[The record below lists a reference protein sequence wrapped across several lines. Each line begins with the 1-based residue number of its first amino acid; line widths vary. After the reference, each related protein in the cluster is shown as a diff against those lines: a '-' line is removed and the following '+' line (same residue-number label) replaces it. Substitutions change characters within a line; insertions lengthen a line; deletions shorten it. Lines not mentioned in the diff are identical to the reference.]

1 MFSVLITLMI
11 TFTSQH
17 VQSKVIT
24 VNTNEGSESTKC
36 CIQGDCLCSSL
47 SFALNKMEGSNT
59 IVNITSEAIALN
71 DNIEIGSDNLNNI
84 TITSQMTTI
93 TCSNTTIYCGSC
105 DNVMISGITWI
116 YCNLALSNSTVVN
129 CTLMHSNFLVL
140 GSISIER
147 SVSSLS
153 SPLWINNTNH
163 TGYVNLTISG
173 STFYSLMVSDS
184 SCLAQWN
191 ITIINT
197 ILASGTN
204 FTVPF
209 NRTIFNV
216 CADVLYGVHM
226 ANSTVGI
233 SWYFSIMFNLKVT
246 KGDVNVSV
254 LSSVFY
260 NNDNALQCIITSHSE
275 DSSASILITDTEFIN
290 NGNFGGGSLYYY
302 WSLVKLAII
311 SNTTSN
317 STITFNN
324 VNFTNH
330 RFKFSTQTLSIE
342 ATSLIKVYMTNVN
355 IIGNEYND
363 NIESSSPVL
372 FKIAT
377 GLSNQLVF
385 HQCKFIDNQ
394 LPRAP
399 SLLLIYSYDN
409 AIRYTNNHSSLIVSN
424 CSIINNTISNGIYF
438 SEQAGFYIEISNTAF
453 DYNTVESYI
462 IFVVDIEFNDFK
474 GVNITGSNFI
484 GNNVKLGCMSIPEGS
499 EVLLMSSQF
508 INNTGITVS
517 VSKGTIDLT
526 SSNFTNN
533 IGGCIQLLG
542 CALDIRGTILFD
554 SNSAV
559 KGAGLNIDQVTR
571 VYTHDGSTVQ
581 FLNNSATLGGAI
593 FVDSSGYCGLVFIL
607 ESYQSPEDWKITFK
621 DNVATAGYNG
631 DSLYF
636 SVSKGCNV
644 NTNTSDPTSLMYIP
658 YRFHYSELRSTNC
671 CEVSCSNQHNTKFPV
686 ITSPHYLILCGNNI
700 KQLDNVTYFIG
711 NVVLGKS
718 AVFEGSVMD
727 YFKKPSQ
734 SIQFSLNCVT
744 CPNDIKL
751 SSRTHILVDS
761 ASPLTLK
768 FSGNKIKFNNNVTV
782 KFASLLDENIWPIE
796 AQIVVEIVPCFNH
809 IGYVHRKESN
819 GCTCYHSSHSV
830 VKCSDYYNEIEDGYW
845 IGVIASQPTTSLC
858 PARYCSFIHRN
869 KFTLGYSE
877 LPDKVDAQCNHHRRG
892 RACGECSPRYT
903 LAYDTT
909 DCISVNHCSTIL
921 TVIVVVA
928 TCVYWLI
935 IVVGVFALLYF
946 NKRIPLGYTY
956 GIIYYYSMVGIL
968 FNNNPYVSESA
979 FLFISVMSSFTQLS
993 PQFLGKLCLVKGL
1006 SGIDQLFIHY
1016 SHAAVVSMLVV
1027 MFVIAAKFSGKLST
1041 FVSRCRIVRIIC
1053 LLLLLS
1059 YTSIASTSLQLL
1071 RPLTFTDIKEVYT
1084 YSSPSIQYFHDRHA
1098 LYGIVAIVCELLVGI
1113 GLPLLLLLEPFVN
1126 KKINFVKIKPLL
1138 DEFQNCYKDKKM
1150 YRWFASY
1157 YLICRQII
1165 LLIVFVGNGNYNR
1178 MLFFLQFTC
1187 TVIATI
1193 HMWIQ
1198 PYKSTSLNLFD
1209 GMILLIM
1216 VVSISINIF
1225 SFLQPAATEL
1235 VLIFVIL
1242 PLFIICIVGIRQ
1254 LIKRKYG
1261 GGYVDNEEDMARF
1274 VTHRPTIASCL
1285 LASS

>member
-36 CIQGDCLCSSL
+36 CVQGDCLCSSL

-71 DNIEIGSDNLNNI
+71 DNIEIGSGNLNNI

-116 YCNLALSNSTVVN
+116 DCNLALSNSTVVN

-140 GSISIER
+140 GSITIER

-153 SPLWINNTNH
+153 SPLWINNTDH

-191 ITIINT
+191 ITIIKT
-197 ILASGTN
+197 TLASGTN
-204 FTVPF
+204 STVLF
-209 NRTIFNV
+209 NSTIFNV

-233 SWYFSIMFNLKVT
+233 SWYFSIMFNLEVT

-260 NNDNALQCIITSHSE
+260 NNDNALQCTITSYSE

-290 NGNFGGGSLYYY
+290 NGNFGGGGYLFNDG
-302 WSLVKLAII
+302 SLVDLVII

-317 STITFNN
+317 STITFKN

-330 RFKFSTQTLSIE
+330 RFEFSTETLSIE
-342 ATSLIKVYMTNVN
+342 ATSRIKVYMTNVN
-355 IIGNEYND
+355 IIGNEASYIFVVD
-363 NIESSSPVL
+363 RGPIAAIDIQ
-372 FKIAT
+372 IAT
-377 GLSNQLVF
+377 DLNNQLVF
-385 HQCKFIDNQ
+385 HQCKFMDN
-394 LPRAP
+394 RFWSS
-399 SLLLIYSYDN
+399 SLFSIGSFN
-409 AIRYTNNHSSLIVSN
+409 AIRDPNNHPSLILSN
-424 CSIINNTISNGIYF
+424 CSIINNTISSGIYF
-438 SEQAGFYIEISNTAF
+438 SEQVGFYIEISNTAF
-453 DYNTVESYI
+453 DYNMVKGYI
-462 IFVVDIEFNDFK
+462 ILADTELNDFK

-484 GNNVKLGCMSIPEGS
+484 GNNVKLGCMSIPEESG
-499 EVLLMSSQF
+499 VLLISSQF

-517 VSKGTIDLT
+517 VSQGIIDLT

-542 CALDIRGTILFD
+542 YSTLSLSGTILFD

-559 KGAGLNIDQVTR
+559 KGAGLNIDQETR
-571 VYTHDGSTVQ
+571 VYIYNGSAVQ

-593 FVDSSGYCGLVFIL
+593 FVESSVDCDLVFIL
-607 ESYQSPEDWKITFK
+607 EGYPEVWKITFK
-621 DNVATAGYNG
+621 DNIATAGYNG

-636 SVSKGCNV
+636 SVSKNCNV
-644 NTNTSDPTSLMYIP
+644 TTNTSDPTSLMYIP
-658 YRFHYSELRSTNC
+658 YRFHYSESSTNC
-671 CEVSCSNQHNTKFPV
+671 CEVSCSNRYNTKFPV

-711 NVVLGKS
+711 NVVIGKP
-718 AVFEGSVMD
+718 AVFEGIVMD

-734 SIQFSLNCVT
+734 SVQFRLNCIT

-761 ASPLTLK
+761 ASPLNLT

-782 KFASLLDENIWPIE
+782 KFASLLDENIQPIE
-796 AQIVVEIVPCFNH
+796 AQIVVEMVPCFNH
-809 IGYVHRKESN
+809 IGYAYSKEGN
-819 GCTCYHSSHSV
+819 GCICYHNSHSV
-830 VKCSDYYNEIEDGYW
+830 VKCSDHYNEIEDGYW

-869 KFTLGYSE
+869 RFTLGYSE

-892 RACGECSPRYT
+892 RACGECSPGYT

-909 DCISVNHCSTIL
+909 DCINVNHCSTIL
-921 TVIVVVA
+921 TVIVVA
-928 TCVYWLI
+928 STCVYWLI

-946 NKRIPLGYTY
+946 NKHIPLGYTY
-956 GIIYYYSMVGIL
+956 GIIYYYSIVGIL

-979 FLFISVMSSFTQLS
+979 FLFVSVMSSFTQLS
-993 PQFLGKLCLVKGL
+993 PRFLGKLCLVKGL

-1071 RPLTFTDIKEVYT
+1071 RPLMFTDIEEVYA

-1113 GLPLLLLLEPFVN
+1113 GLPLLLLLEPFAN

-1235 VLIFVIL
+1235 VLILVIF

-1274 VTHRPTIASCL
+1274 VTHRYNY
-1285 LASS
+1285 